1 MRTQYLTA
9 IVTSTFLAAAAPSI
23 ADHNSKNG
31 EGTANMPNDIH
42 NTRVET
48 LETNDNEAFRDF
60 VRYGEG
66 SDSVNRFES
75 EETQPNQAN
84 ERQGE
89 AKAAMNKGESPAK
102 NRNTVETQTEN
113 QDRARVETRTRLKP
127 GAANRSRPDQSAT
140 SARNRGGKKGNRR
153 R

>member
-1 MRTQYLTA
+1 MRTRYLTTV
-9 IVTSTFLAAAAPSI
+9 VTSAFLVAAAPSV

-60 VRYGEG
+60 VKYGEG
-66 SDSVNRFES
+66 STTVNRFES
-75 EETQPNQAN
+75 EETQPSQAN

-89 AKAAMNKGESPAK
+89 ANAAMNKGESPAK
-102 NRNTVETQTEN
+102 NQSRVETNTRN
-113 QDRARVETRTRLKP
+113 KDRARTETRTRLQP
-127 GAANRSRPDQSAT
+127 GAADKTRRDPSARSVRSRDRS
-140 SARNRGGKKGNRR
+140 SRGRKR
-153 R
+153 